1 MVAQGEAV
9 SEHDTPETID
19 LAPRAD
25 DDTALLWRTV
35 RRIGRAHHDHKHA
48 TLVRFGAVWL
58 ALALGFVWLV
68 VLTVAK

>member
-1 MVAQGEAV
+1 MTT
-9 SEHDTPETID
+9 DTPETID
-19 LAPRAD
+19 LEPIDAA

-58 ALALGFVWLV
+58 ALLVAFVWLAWRV
-68 VLTVAK
+68 WRGMRE